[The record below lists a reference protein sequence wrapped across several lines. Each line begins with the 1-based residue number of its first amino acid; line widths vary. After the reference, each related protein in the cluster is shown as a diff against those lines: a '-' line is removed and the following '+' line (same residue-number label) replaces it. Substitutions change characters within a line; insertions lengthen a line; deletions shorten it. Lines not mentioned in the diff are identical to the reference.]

1 MKSLKKAQGI
11 SLIGFIFMLGVLGI
25 FLYAGMQIGPVY
37 MDHFSIVKAMKAEAL
52 ESSGKNPGQIKTG
65 MMSRLNISYVDHVKA
80 NDFKVIR
87 GNGRELHVNYT
98 VTKPFF
104 YNLSFLMEFEDSVQ
118 LDE

>member
-1 MKSLKKAQGI
+1 
-11 SLIGFIFMLGVLGI
+11 
-25 FLYAGMQIGPVY
+25 
-37 MDHFSIVKAMKAEAL
+37 
-52 ESSGKNPGQIKTG
+52 
-65 MMSRLNISYVDHVKA
+65 MMSRLNISYIDHVKA

-87 GNGRELHVNYT
+87 GNGRELHVKYT